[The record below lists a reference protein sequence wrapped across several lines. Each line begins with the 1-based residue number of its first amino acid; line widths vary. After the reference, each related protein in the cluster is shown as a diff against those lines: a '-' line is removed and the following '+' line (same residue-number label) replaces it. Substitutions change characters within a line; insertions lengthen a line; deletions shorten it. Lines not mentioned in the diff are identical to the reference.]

1 MVVGREERNGFV
13 ECKDIFLFFQSF
25 TLKYVKFCVCDMC
38 ISVFRVCVFFNTV
51 ASSPVASAKC
61 LLVGCTKTQKRL
73 RLPISNYCVMSILDW
88 KQYPRW
94 VWGEGRREVVLEV
107 GCQNDCTQ
115 YPRW

>member
-73 RLPISNYCVMSILDW
+73 HLPISNYCVMSILDW
-88 KQYPRW
+88 KQWCWKLGAKTTARNTLD
-94 VWGEGRREVVLEV
+94 GS
-107 GCQNDCTQ
+107 GCTEAA
-115 YPRW
+115 